1 MKTIVLPITLENDND
16 RNIINEYRREMSS
29 CIRLSYNRFK
39 DGLKQKEIRAWFK
52 ENANFKYLDSWFV
65 QSSIYEAMSMFEK
78 DVEFSS
84 KTNKF
89 PKRIFGGKNNL
100 KLRSQNK
107 ITKEEFKRRRTSLL
121 TSIGESPRKGNR
133 KFEFE
138 KEYVIF
144 KPCRKLKVKLNLP
157 KLKNSYKKDYYK
169 IVELTKQKV
178 LPVQVKISDS
188 HIYISY
194 EETLLHE
201 KELYVPIKN
210 RYCGIDLNPNYIGI
224 SVVENGKVIHTQLFD
239 LKDLTGKN
247 INYNKLDYE
256 VIQVYHEIGRIC
268 KKLKC
273 EFIFLEDLSFSQGN
287 KGKGKWFNRL
297 TQNQWN
303 TSIPYQILSK
313 YLKVFKIN
321 AAYSSTIGNII
332 NDSYPD
338 PIASSLEIG
347 RRGYDVIINKNKKF
361 YPDFISIAKLQDR
374 WKETDFSGIN
384 DWKSLHVLLKES
396 KVKYRIPIPE
406 RSSFKSFQNRKSKVF
421 TYYI

>member
-1 MKTIVLPITLENDND
+1 MKTIVLPINLENNND
-16 RNIINEYRREMSS
+16 SFIINEYRREVSS
-29 CIRLSYNRFK
+29 CIRLSYNRLK
-39 DGLKQKEIRAWFK
+39 DGLKQKEIRNWFK
-52 ENANFKYLDSWFV
+52 ENINFKYLDSWFI
-65 QSSIYEAMSMFEK
+65 QSSIYEAISMFEK
-78 DVEFSS
+78 DLESS
-84 KTNKF
+84 KKTNKF

-100 KLRSQNK
+100 RLRCQNK
-107 ITKEEFKRRRTSLL
+107 ITKKDFKSRRMTFI
-121 TSIGESPRKGNR
+121 TSIGEAPKKGNR

-138 KEYVIF
+138 KEYITF
-144 KPCRKLKVKLNLP
+144 KPYKGIKVKLNLP

-169 IVELTKQKV
+169 IVEFSKQNI
-178 LPVQVKISDS
+178 LPIQVKISDT

-201 KELYVPIKN
+201 KEIYVPIKN
-210 RYCGIDLNPNYIGI
+210 RYCGIDLNPNYIGMSI
-224 SVVENGKVIHTQLFD
+224 VENEKIIYTQLFD

-256 VIQVYHEIGRIC
+256 VIQIYHEIGRIC
-268 KKLKC
+268 KNLKC

-303 TSIPYQILSK
+303 TTIPYQILSK

-321 AAYSSTIGNII
+321 SAYSSTIGNII

-347 RRGYDVIINKNKKF
+347 RRGYSVIIKKNMKF
-361 YPDFISIAKLQDR
+361 YPDFISITKLQDR
-374 WKETDFSGIN
+374 WKETDFSDIN

-396 KVKYRIPIPE
+396 KVKYRIPIPD

-421 TYYI
+421 TYCI